1 MKPSTDAS
9 APFHERCFQLSYAM
23 GALLLVVYTLAVVS
37 LMPMGTLAWPTKALL
52 LIFFLL
58 PPPLCFLLVRTYTQ
72 MIEDERVN
80 MLTEAWD
87 RCQVEFAT
95 SEGYRDAQRRIREA
109 QPSGDKASDKIAYD
123 DAVMPA
129 KHGLACAGDKASEK
143 IVHDEFRHFVL
154 RRHPRL
160 WKIFDGQTKGHDL
173 GEIAKGLAQAEIRTA
188 GLYREAYDLPIL
200 FFAFTYLGG
209 LLLVFPLVELA
220 TAPTPVPRE
229 IILAD
234 GIKVPLMVLQ
244 VGFLGGCA
252 YAAYNLISRFLA
264 RDIAPRLFL
273 VSGVRLI
280 LAPLAAVILYMLSPE
295 NARIPL
301 TTFDLPM
308 GTSRVAVAIYF
319 AAGGFPFALLRTI
332 AEDLRSRLDPLKQG
346 LMAGKRSISVVEGI
360 TVFTAQR
367 LGEEGIDV
375 IQHLAFCDPADVA
388 RRTRYSESTVA
399 DWKDQAILYLLAG
412 DCTVPGTPPLGGKT
426 PPTIYELLDER
437 AGIRSMSA
445 LLRRI
450 WVGGTADQRGEI
462 DRRGGELHVRT
473 DIEAFFR
480 ELGLLSE
487 EDETKYKQRLE
498 DLTFL
503 FTRLSEDALAIE
515 PDLRRIRRDGR
526 PSGTRAK
533 QVPE

>member
-1 MKPSTDAS
+1 MKPATDS
-9 APFHERCFQLSYAM
+9 LAPIHREWIQISYAM
-23 GALLLVVYTLAVVS
+23 GALLLAVYGLIVVS
-37 LMPMGTLAWPTKALL
+37 LIPMGAFAWPTKALL
-52 LIFFLL
+52 LIFLLL
-58 PPPLCFLLVRTYTQ
+58 PPLLCFLLVRTYTE

-87 RCQVEFAT
+87 RCEMEFG
-95 SEGYRDAQRRIREA
+95 SSDEYREAQRRVQETH
-109 QPSGDKASDKIAYD
+109 PSGDKAPNEIVFD
-123 DAVMPA
+123 
-129 KHGLACAGDKASEK
+129 GL
-143 IVHDEFRHFVL
+143 RHFVL

-160 WKIFDGQTKGHDL
+160 AKIFSGVRKGQDR
-173 GEIAKGLAQAEIRTA
+173 EEVAKRLARAEIRMA
-188 GLYREAYDLPIL
+188 GLHREAYDLPIL
-200 FFAFTYLGG
+200 FFAFSYLAG
-209 LLLVFPLVELA
+209 LLLVFPLVEAA
-220 TAPTPVPRE
+220 TAPTPVFRE
-229 IILAD
+229 LFLAD

-244 VGFLGGCA
+244 LGFLGGCA

-264 RDIAPRLFL
+264 QDIAPRLFL

-280 LAPLAAVILYMLSPE
+280 LAPFAALILYMLSPE
-295 NARIPL
+295 NAHIPL
-301 TTFDLPM
+301 TTFNLPM
-308 GTSRVAVAIYF
+308 GMSRAAVAVYL
-319 AAGGFPFALLRTI
+319 AAGGFPFALLQTI

-346 LMAGKRSISVVEGI
+346 LMAGKRSITLVEGV

-388 RRTRYSESTVA
+388 RRTRYSECTVA
-399 DWKDQAILYLLAG
+399 DWKDQAILYLLTG
-412 DCTVPGTPPLGGKT
+412 DCTVPGTQAQDGKT
-426 PPTIYELLDER
+426 PPTIYDLLDER
-437 AGIRSMSA
+437 AGIRSMSS

-450 WVGGTADQRGEI
+450 WVGGTADQQGEI
-462 DRRGGELHVRT
+462 DRRGGELHVRA

-487 EDETKYKQRLE
+487 GDETKYKQRLE

-526 PSGTRAK
+526 PIGTRVK
-533 QVPE
+533 HMTE

>member
-1 MKPSTDAS
+1 MKPATESS
-9 APFHERCFQLSYAM
+9 APFRGEWIPISYAM
-23 GALLLVVYTLAVVS
+23 GLLLLVVYGLVVVS
-37 LMPMGTLAWPTKALL
+37 LIPMGTLAWPTKALL
-52 LIFFLL
+52 LIFLLL
-58 PPPLCFLLVRTYTQ
+58 PPPLCFLLVRTYTE
-72 MIEDERVN
+72 MVEDERVN
-80 MLTEAWD
+80 TLTEAWD
-87 RCQVEFAT
+87 HCEMEYGA
-95 SEGYRDAQRRIREA
+95 SDEYREA
-109 QPSGDKASDKIAYD
+109 QNRVQEAHASGDKVPESEIVLD
-123 DAVMPA
+123 
-129 KHGLACAGDKASEK
+129 GL
-143 IVHDEFRHFVL
+143 RHFVL

-160 WKIFDGQTKGHDL
+160 AKIFAGVRRGQDR
-173 GEIAKGLAQAEIRTA
+173 GEVAKRLARAEIRMA
-188 GLYREAYDLPIL
+188 GLHREAYGLPIL
-200 FFAFTYLGG
+200 FFAFSYLAG
-209 LLLVFPLVELA
+209 LVLVFPLFESA
-220 TAPTPVPRE
+220 MGPAAVPRE
-229 IILAD
+229 IVLAE
-234 GIKVPLMVLQ
+234 GIKAPLMVLQ

-264 RDIAPRLFL
+264 QDIAPRLFL

-280 LAPLAAVILYMLSPE
+280 LAPLAALILYMLSPE
-295 NARIPL
+295 NASIPL
-301 TTFDLPM
+301 TTLNLPM
-308 GTSRVAVAIYF
+308 GNSRFAVAVYL
-319 AAGGFPFALLRTI
+319 AAGGFPFALLRTV

-346 LMAGKRSISVVEGI
+346 LMAGKRSITLVEGV

-399 DWKDQAILYLLAG
+399 DWKDQAILYLLTG
-412 DCTVPGTPPLGGKT
+412 DCTVPGTPALDGKT
-426 PPTIYELLDER
+426 PPTIYELLDEF

-450 WVGGTADQRGEI
+450 WVGGTTTDQRGEI

-487 EDETKYKQRLE
+487 GDETKYKQRLE

-515 PDLRRIRRDGR
+515 PELRRIRRDSR
-526 PSGTRAK
+526 ASGTHAK
-533 QVPE
+533 HLSE

>member
-1 MKPSTDAS
+1 MKTAADSS
-9 APFHERCFQLSYAM
+9 ALFRGESIQISYAM
-23 GALLLVVYTLAVVS
+23 GALLLAVYGLVVTS
-37 LMPMGTLAWPTKALL
+37 LMPMGTLGWPTKSLL
-52 LIFFLL
+52 LIFLL
-58 PPPLCFLLVRTYTQ
+58 SPPLLCFLLVRTYTD
-72 MIEDERVN
+72 MIEDERCS

-87 RCQVEFAT
+87 HCELEFG
-95 SEGYRDAQRRIREA
+95 SSDEYREAQRRIQETH
-109 QPSGDKASDKIAYD
+109 PSGDKAPNEIVLD
-123 DAVMPA
+123 
-129 KHGLACAGDKASEK
+129 GL
-143 IVHDEFRHFVL
+143 RHFVL

-160 WKIFDGQTKGHDL
+160 ARIFAGVRKGQDR
-173 GEIAKGLAQAEIRTA
+173 GEVAKRLARAEIRMA
-188 GLYREAYDLPIL
+188 GLHREAYDLPIL
-200 FFAFTYLGG
+200 FFAFSYLGG
-209 LLLVFPLVELA
+209 LLLVFPLVESLGSLLLMFPLGGSSPSGPIP
-220 TAPTPVPRE
+220 APPLRE
-229 IILAD
+229 LLLAD

-264 RDIAPRLFL
+264 QDIAPRLFL

-280 LAPLAAVILYMLSPE
+280 LAPLAAMILYLLSPE
-295 NARIPL
+295 DAHIPFTAL
-301 TTFDLPM
+301 NLPM
-308 GTSRVAVAIYF
+308 GLSRAAVAVYLAV
-319 AAGGFPFALLRTI
+319 GGFPFALLQTV

-346 LMAGKRSISVVEGI
+346 LMAGKRSITVVEGI

-388 RRTRYSESTVA
+388 RRTRYSESTVG
-399 DWKDQAILYLLAG
+399 DWKDQAILYLLTG
-412 DCTVPGTPPLGGKT
+412 DCTVPGTPAPQGKT
-426 PPTIYELLDER
+426 PLTIYELLDEV

-450 WVGGTADQRGEI
+450 WIGGTIDQRGEM
-462 DRRGGELHVRT
+462 DRRGGELHVRA

-480 ELGLLSE
+480 ELGLLSGG
-487 EDETKYKQRLE
+487 DETKYKQRLE

-526 PSGTRAK
+526 ASASRGKFAA
-533 QVPE
+533 E